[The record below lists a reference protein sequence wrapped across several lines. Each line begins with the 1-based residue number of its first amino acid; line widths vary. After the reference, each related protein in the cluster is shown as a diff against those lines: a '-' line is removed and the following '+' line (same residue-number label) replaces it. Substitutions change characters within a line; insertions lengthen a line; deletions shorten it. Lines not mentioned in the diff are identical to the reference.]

1 MNKTQYFKV
10 DALNPQPDIIEAAAR
25 YIKAGQLVAF
35 PTETV
40 YGLGAD
46 AFQPRAVEKIFLAKG
61 RPPQNALLV
70 HVSNLNQVQML
81 VGDIPG
87 IARRLMDHFWP
98 GPLSLIL
105 PARPIVPDIVRGGRP
120 GVGLRMPSHP
130 VALALIEATGPLAAP
145 SANLYGRPSPTNA
158 LHVRQDLDGKIDAV
172 LDAGDTGAGL
182 ESTLLDMTTAGF
194 KLLRSGGVSIEALE
208 EFLGAELE
216 IVQAGQ
222 PARYKTR
229 VQVIISDDEDD
240 YNLKLQVL
248 LAQGRAV
255 GTVHINDDSA
265 HKIEGVKYIFALSLS
280 GSGKSLYAILREA
293 EQIGLET
300 LLVAPFDHDQAGK
313 ALVDRLRRA
322 ASR

>member
-1 MNKTQYFKV
+1 MYKTCYFKV

-46 AFQPRAVEKIFLAKG
+46 AFQPWAVEKIFLAKG

-70 HVSNLNQVQML
+70 HVSNLKQVQLL
-81 VGDIPG
+81 VGDVPG
-87 IARRLMDHFWP
+87 IARKLMDHFWP

-105 PARPIVPDIVRGGRP
+105 PARPAVPDIVRGGHP
-120 GVGLRMPSHP
+120 SVGLRMPSHP
-130 VALALIEATGPLAAP
+130 VALALIEATGPIAAP

-182 ESTLLDMTTAGF
+182 ESTILDMTTASF
-194 KLLRSGGVSIEALE
+194 KILRSGGVNIEALE
-208 EFLGAELE
+208 EFLGTKLE

-222 PARYKTR
+222 PACYKTG

-240 YNLKLQVL
+240 YNLKLQDL
-248 LAQGRAV
+248 LAQGRSV

-265 HKIEGVKYIFALSLS
+265 HKIDGVKYIFALSLS

-300 LLVAPFDHDQAGK
+300 LLIAPFDHDQAGK

-322 ASR
+322 AFR